1 MGGQVSRSDFMWVYT
16 QQPHVARR
24 KIILGELCNRLVTYE
39 QFDLSVPVFFFHLFC
54 VTAVMRT
61 LLIYRGQGYPFK
73 LRSQFHDY
81 SRWFCKLGLFC
92 KPLQFVTK

>member
-39 QFDLSVPVFFFHLFC
+39 QFDLSVPAFFFHLFC

-61 LLIYRGQGYPFK
+61 LFTEDKVTLSNCGHSSMITPGGFVN
-73 LRSQFHDY
+73 
-81 SRWFCKLGLFC
+81 LGLFC
-92 KPLQFVTK
+92 KQLQFVTK